1 MNKEKLKELV
11 EFQEK
16 IEYLEE
22 LRRSFEC
29 SIENI
34 VNCING
40 DKIFKN
46 KDKALIDLK
55 KIMKENYKTDIEEM
69 KEKFNNMEI
78 TKKEE

>member
-11 EFQEK
+11 EFQAK

-22 LRRSFEC
+22 LRISFEC

-46 KDKALIDLK
+46 KAKALIDLK
-55 KIMKENYKTDIEEM
+55 KIMKDNYKTDIEEM